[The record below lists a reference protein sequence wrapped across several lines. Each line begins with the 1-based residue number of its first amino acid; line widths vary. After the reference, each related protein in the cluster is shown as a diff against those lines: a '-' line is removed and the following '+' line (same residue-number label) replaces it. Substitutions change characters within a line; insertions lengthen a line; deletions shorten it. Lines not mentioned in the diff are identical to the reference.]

1 MSETST
7 DAAARTSTVASGQPR
22 RLAVLGSPIAHSKS
36 PALHRAAYDRLGL
49 ADWAYERAEVGAGGL
64 EAFLHGLGP
73 EWRGLSLTMPLKP
86 EALAIADE
94 VERLAER
101 AGAVNTLLL
110 ADDGRRLGFN
120 TDIGGIVRALAE
132 ADVSAI
138 RHGVL
143 VGGGATAASALI
155 AMAELGAA
163 SVEVC
168 MRDAARAA
176 SVVDLGHALGL
187 VMEVRPI
194 ARLAE
199 PTPADLVIS
208 TVPGG
213 TELGVAPA
221 DELLDATLLDVAYAP
236 WPTQLASTWLERGGR
251 VAPGLD
257 MLVHQALLQ
266 VRIFVMGDPLAA
278 LPGEEAVLDVMR
290 RSV

>member
-1 MSETST
+1 MSDQST
-7 DAAARTSTVASGQPR
+7 DAAGRASAASGTPR

-49 ADWAYERAEVGAGGL
+49 SDWTYEHAEVGEGGL
-64 EAFLHGLGP
+64 AAFLDGLGP

-86 EALAIADE
+86 EALAIADD

-120 TDIGGIVRALAE
+120 TDIGGIVRALA
-132 ADVSAI
+132 DSGVLAI

-155 AMAELGAA
+155 AMAELGAL

-168 MRDAARAA
+168 VRHPGRAA
-176 SVVDLGHALGL
+176 SVVELGHAMGL
-187 VMEVRPI
+187 VVDVRPL

-199 PTPADLVIS
+199 AEPADLVIS

-213 TELGVAPA
+213 TDLGIAPS
-221 DELLDATLLDVAYAP
+221 DELVAAPLLDVAYAP
-236 WPTQLASTWLERGGR
+236 WPTALASAWSERGGR
-251 VAPGLD
+251 VAHGLD

-266 VRIFVMGDPLAA
+266 VRIFVNGDPFAELHDE
-278 LPGEEAVLDVMR
+278 GAVLDVMR

>member
-1 MSETST
+1 MTGEAP
-7 DAAARTSTVASGQPR
+7 DAAGRAVPDAPAGPR

-36 PALHRAAYDRLGL
+36 PGLHRAAYDLLGL
-49 ADWAYERAEVGAGGL
+49 TDWTYERVEVGEGGL
-64 EAFLHGLGP
+64 AAFLDGLGP

-120 TDIGGIVRALAE
+120 TDIGGIVRALA
-132 ADVSAI
+132 DSGVHAI

-155 AMAELGAA
+155 AMAELGAVG
-163 SVEVC
+163 VEVC
-168 MRDAARAA
+168 VRDAGRAA

-194 ARLAE
+194 SRLAE
-199 PTPADLVIS
+199 PVPADLVVS

-213 TELGVAPA
+213 TDLGVVPSA
-221 DELLDATLLDVAYAP
+221 ELAQGPLLDVAYAP
-236 WPTQLASTWLERGGR
+236 WPTALAASWLEHGGR
-251 VAPGLD
+251 VAHGLD
-257 MLVHQALLQ
+257 MLLHQALLQ
-266 VRIFVMGDPLAA
+266 VRIFVNDDPLAR
-278 LPGEEAVLDVMR
+278 LPDEAAVLDVMR
-290 RSV
+290 RSL

>member
-1 MSETST
+1 MTETT
-7 DAAARTSTVASGQPR
+7 DATGGSIPDGAARPR

-36 PALHRAAYDRLGL
+36 PARHRAAYDRLGL
-49 ADWAYERAEVGAGGL
+49 THWEYERAEVGEGGL
-64 EAFLHGLGP
+64 GAHLDGLGP

-86 EALAIADE
+86 EALELADE

-120 TDIGGIVRALAE
+120 TDIGGIVRALAD
-132 ADVSAI
+132 ADVREI

-155 AMAELGAA
+155 AMAELGAL

-168 MRDAARAA
+168 VRDPRRAA
-176 SVVDLGHALGL
+176 SVVELGHAMGL
-187 VMEVRPI
+187 VIETRPI

-199 PTPADLVIS
+199 DAGADLVIS

-213 TELGVAPA
+213 ADLAVAPSDA
-221 DELLDATLLDVAYAP
+221 LATATLLDVAYAP
-236 WPTQLASTWLERGGR
+236 WPTALAASWLQRGGR
-251 VAPGLD
+251 VVHGLD
-257 MLVHQALLQ
+257 MLLQPALLP
-266 VRIFVMGDPLAA
+266 VRIFVNGDPLAP
-278 LPGEEAVLDVMR
+278 LPDEEGVLDVMR
-290 RSV
+290 RAL

>member
-7 DAAARTSTVASGQPR
+7 DAAAGASTGAGGQPR

-36 PALHRAAYDRLGL
+36 PTLHRAAYDRLGL
-49 ADWAYERAEVGAGGL
+49 ADWTYERAEVGEGGL
-64 EAFLHGLGP
+64 GAFLDGLGP

-120 TDIGGIVRALAE
+120 TDIGGIVRALAD
-132 ADVSAI
+132 AGVSAI

-168 MRDAARAA
+168 VRDAARAA

-187 VMEVRPI
+187 VIEVRPI

-199 PTPADLVIS
+199 PTPADLVVS
-208 TVPGG
+208 TLPGG
-213 TELGVAPA
+213 TDLGVAPS
-221 DELLDATLLDVAYAP
+221 DELVGAPLLDVAYAP
-236 WPTQLASTWLERGGR
+236 WPTAFAATWLERGGR
-251 VAPGLD
+251 VAHGLD

-266 VRIFVMGDPLAA
+266 VRIFVNGDPLAA
-278 LPGEEAVLDVMR
+278 LPDEEGVLDVMR

>member
-1 MSETST
+1 MAEPT
-7 DAAARTSTVASGQPR
+7 DATGAPLPRGARRPR

-49 ADWAYERAEVGAGGL
+49 TDWAYERAEVGEGELAAYL
-64 EAFLHGLGP
+64 DRLGP

-86 EALAIADE
+86 EALEIADD

-110 ADDGRRLGFN
+110 ADDGSRLGFN
-120 TDIGGIVRALAE
+120 TDIGGIVRALADAGINE
-132 ADVSAI
+132 I

-155 AMAELGAA
+155 AMAELGAL

-168 MRDAARAA
+168 VRDAGRAA
-176 SVVDLGHALGL
+176 SVVELGHAMGL
-187 VMEVRPI
+187 VIETRPI

-199 PTPADLVIS
+199 HAPADLVIS

-213 TELGVAPA
+213 TDLGMVPSDPIAA
-221 DELLDATLLDVAYAP
+221 ATLLDVAYAP
-236 WPTQLASTWLERGGR
+236 WPTLLASSWLERGGR
-251 VAPGLD
+251 VVHGLE
-257 MLVHQALLQ
+257 MLLHQALLQ
-266 VRIFVMGDPLAA
+266 VRIFVGGDPLAP
-278 LPGEEAVLDVMR
+278 LPDEEGVLDVMR
-290 RSV
+290 RAL

>member
-1 MSETST
+1 MSDQST
-7 DAAARTSTVASGQPR
+7 DAAGRASATSGTPR

-49 ADWAYERAEVGAGGL
+49 SDWTYEHAEVGEGGL
-64 EAFLHGLGP
+64 AAFLDGLGP

-120 TDIGGIVRALAE
+120 TDIGGIVRALA
-132 ADVSAI
+132 DSGVLAI

-155 AMAELGAA
+155 AMAELGAL

-168 MRDAARAA
+168 ARHPGRAA
-176 SVVDLGHALGL
+176 SVVELGHTMGL
-187 VMEVRPI
+187 VVDVRPL

-199 PTPADLVIS
+199 AEPADLVIS

-213 TELGVAPA
+213 TDLGIAPS
-221 DELLDATLLDVAYAP
+221 DELVAAPLLDVAYAP
-236 WPTQLASTWLERGGR
+236 WPTALASAWSERGGR
-251 VAPGLD
+251 VAHGLD

-266 VRIFVMGDPLAA
+266 VRIFVNGDPFAE
-278 LPGEEAVLDVMR
+278 LPDEGAVLDVMR

>member
-1 MSETST
+1 MSDQST
-7 DAAARTSTVASGQPR
+7 DAAGRASAASGTPR

-49 ADWAYERAEVGAGGL
+49 SDWTYEHAEVGEGGL
-64 EAFLHGLGP
+64 AAFLDGLGP

-86 EALAIADE
+86 EALAIADD

-120 TDIGGIVRALAE
+120 TDIGGIVRALA
-132 ADVSAI
+132 DSGVLAI

-155 AMAELGAA
+155 AMAELGAL

-168 MRDAARAA
+168 VRHPGRAA
-176 SVVDLGHALGL
+176 SVVELGHAMGL
-187 VMEVRPI
+187 VVDVRPL

-199 PTPADLVIS
+199 AEPADLVIS

-213 TELGVAPA
+213 TDLGIAPS
-221 DELLDATLLDVAYAP
+221 DELVAAPLLDVAYAP
-236 WPTQLASTWLERGGR
+236 WPTALAFAWSERGGR
-251 VAPGLD
+251 VAHGLD

-266 VRIFVMGDPLAA
+266 VRIFVNGDPFAELHDE
-278 LPGEEAVLDVMR
+278 GAVLDVMR

>member
-1 MSETST
+1 MSEQST
-7 DAAARTSTVASGQPR
+7 DAAGRASAASSAPR

-49 ADWAYERAEVGAGGL
+49 SDWTYERAEVGEGGL
-64 EAFLHGLGP
+64 AAFLDGLGP

-120 TDIGGIVRALAE
+120 TDIGGIVRALA
-132 ADVSAI
+132 DSGVLAI
-138 RHGVL
+138 RQGVL

-155 AMAELGAA
+155 AMAELGALR
-163 SVEVC
+163 VEVC
-168 MRDAARAA
+168 VRHPGRAA
-176 SVVDLGHALGL
+176 SVVELGHAMGL
-187 VMEVRPI
+187 VVDVRPL

-199 PTPADLVIS
+199 AEPADLVIS

-213 TELGVAPA
+213 TDLGIAPS
-221 DELLDATLLDVAYAP
+221 DELVAAPLLDVAYAP
-236 WPTQLASTWLERGGR
+236 WPTALASEWSERGGR
-251 VAPGLD
+251 VAHGLD

-266 VRIFVMGDPLAA
+266 VRIFVNGDPFAE
-278 LPGEEAVLDVMR
+278 LPDEGAVLDVMR

>member
-1 MSETST
+1 MSEQST
-7 DAAARTSTVASGQPR
+7 DAAGRASAASSAPR

-49 ADWAYERAEVGAGGL
+49 SDWTYERAEVGEGGL
-64 EAFLHGLGP
+64 AAFLDGLGP

-110 ADDGRRLGFN
+110 ADDGCRLGFN
-120 TDIGGIVRALAE
+120 TDIGGIVRALA
-132 ADVSAI
+132 DSGVLAI

-155 AMAELGAA
+155 AMAELGALG
-163 SVEVC
+163 VEVC
-168 MRDAARAA
+168 VRHPGRAA
-176 SVVDLGHALGL
+176 SVVELGHAMGL
-187 VMEVRPI
+187 VVDVRPL

-199 PTPADLVIS
+199 AEPSDLVIS

-213 TELGVAPA
+213 TDLGIAPS
-221 DELLDATLLDVAYAP
+221 DELVAAPLLDVAYAP
-236 WPTQLASTWLERGGR
+236 WPTALASAWSERGGR
-251 VAPGLD
+251 VAHGLD

-266 VRIFVMGDPLAA
+266 VRIFVNGDPFAE
-278 LPGEEAVLDVMR
+278 LPDEGAVLDVMR

>member
-1 MSETST
+1 MSEQST
-7 DAAARTSTVASGQPR
+7 DAAGRASAASIAPR

-49 ADWAYERAEVGAGGL
+49 SDWTYERAEVGEGGL
-64 EAFLHGLGP
+64 AAFLDGLGP

-110 ADDGRRLGFN
+110 ADDGCRLGFN
-120 TDIGGIVRALAE
+120 TDIGGIVRALA
-132 ADVSAI
+132 DSGVLAI

-155 AMAELGAA
+155 AMAELGALG
-163 SVEVC
+163 VEVC
-168 MRDAARAA
+168 VRHPGRAA
-176 SVVDLGHALGL
+176 SVVELGHAMGL
-187 VMEVRPI
+187 VVDVRPL

-199 PTPADLVIS
+199 AEPSDLVIS

-213 TELGVAPA
+213 TDLGIAPS
-221 DELLDATLLDVAYAP
+221 DELVAAPLLDVAYAP
-236 WPTQLASTWLERGGR
+236 WPTALASAWSERGGR
-251 VAPGLD
+251 VAHGLD

-266 VRIFVMGDPLAA
+266 VRIFVNGDPFAE
-278 LPGEEAVLDVMR
+278 LPDEGAVLDVMR